1 MISRQRLST
10 KRENSGL
17 FYFESFLSIYLGQ
30 DNREG
35 SRSGLPTLEELKMD
49 YINYL
54 LDITGEN
61 IEEVADILRLPKESL
76 SRTLHQ
82 YQLWL

>member
-1 MISRQRLST
+1 MITRLQLAT
-10 KRENSGL
+10 HREDDRL
-17 FYFESFLSIYLGQ
+17 FSFESFLSLYLGRNSR
-30 DNREG
+30 DG
-35 SRSGLPTLEELKMD
+35 SHSGFPTLEELKRD

-61 IEEVADILRLPKESL
+61 VEEVADILRLPKKSL
-76 SRTLHQ
+76 SRKLNH